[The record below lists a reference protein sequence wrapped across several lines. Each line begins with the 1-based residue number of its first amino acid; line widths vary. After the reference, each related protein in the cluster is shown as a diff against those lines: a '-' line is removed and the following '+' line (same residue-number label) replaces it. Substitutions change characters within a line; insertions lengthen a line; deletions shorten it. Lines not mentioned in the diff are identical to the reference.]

1 MSKQYFSAAKFL
13 CGISGFSAFQADF
26 DGPVGAANRFSDR
39 GEGIQGRDFHATFG
53 ESRPLF
59 HYCYPGSHVSISSLR
74 HNGIESV
81 GRCLISSRTL
91 KDETVV
97 KHLHLLLA
105 ALVAVSFI
113 ARVLATQV
121 KPELLQRP
129 LLKIAPHA
137 LASLLLISGI
147 VLVFQGGWLAGSFGW
162 IVAKVL
168 ALPVFIGLGMVAIR
182 QSGQQRW
189 LAFSGAMLVLFYIAG
204 VAVHKQAFF
213 FL

>member
-1 MSKQYFSAAKFL
+1 M
-13 CGISGFSAFQADF
+13 
-26 DGPVGAANRFSDR
+26 
-39 GEGIQGRDFHATFG
+39 
-53 ESRPLF
+53 
-59 HYCYPGSHVSISSLR
+59 
-74 HNGIESV
+74 
-81 GRCLISSRTL
+81 
-91 KDETVV
+91 V

-113 ARVLATQV
+113 ARVLAAQV